1 MKLWMVGI
9 NHKTSPIEI
18 REKFY
23 LSPLQRE
30 LLLSELKNNP
40 SVAEAI
46 VLSTCNR
53 TEIYAHLIEDS
64 PQALFHQL
72 FRVKN
77 LSFSPDF
84 QNYFYQYKDQE
95 AVGQLFRVVTGLN
108 SLIFG
113 EEQIL
118 GQVKEA
124 IRVSEEKGLLAK
136 DFHLLSRLAI
146 RTGKLARSTTQISSG
161 GSSVGWASV
170 VMAQELLG
178 SLADK
183 RILIIGAGKMGKLT
197 VQQFKNKPIGEL
209 FVINRSEEKAQ
220 SLAQGIGAT
229 VVSFWDLKEVLAQ
242 VDVCITCTGCP
253 HYLVEK
259 VCIEKVMQTRA
270 GKRLICVDISV
281 PRNIDPLVKDIPGV
295 TLVSIDDL
303 DKVVGENEAIRQLA
317 VQDVEALIEKK
328 IAEFYIKSQN
338 PNPKLSCFSQYSGK
352 QDPDFLKESIK
363 QTSGQINPSAQ
374 IPMTQKAVSVI
385 GSL

>member
-23 LSPLQRE
+23 LNALERE

-40 SVAEAI
+40 AVIEAI

-53 TEIYAHLIEDS
+53 TEIYAHLTEDS
-64 PQALFHQL
+64 PQLLFTHLFKVKNLSLSSDFQPHFYQHSGSEAVQQL
-72 FRVKN
+72 FRV
-77 LSFSPDF
+77 S
-84 QNYFYQYKDQE
+84 
-95 AVGQLFRVVTGLN
+95 TGLN

-124 IRVSEEKGLLAK
+124 IRVSEEKGLLGK

-146 RTGKLARSTTQISSG
+146 RTGKLARSTTSISNG

-170 VMAQELLG
+170 VMAQKLLG

-197 VQQFKNKPIGEL
+197 VQQFNNKPIGQL
-209 FVINRSEEKAQ
+209 FVINRSQEKAEN
-220 SLAQGIGAT
+220 LAQGLGAT
-229 VVSFWDLKEVLAQ
+229 VVSFWDLKEVLTQ

-253 HYLVEK
+253 HYLIEK
-259 VCIEKVMQTRA
+259 ICVEKVMQVRA
-270 GKRLICVDISV
+270 GRRLICVDISV
-281 PRNIDPLVKDIPGV
+281 PRNIDPQVKDISGV

-317 VQDVEALIEKK
+317 ISDVEALIEKK
-328 IAEFYIKSQN
+328 VEEFYTK
-338 PNPKLSCFSQYSGK
+338 
-352 QDPDFLKESIK
+352 
-363 QTSGQINPSAQ
+363 SAQ
-374 IPMTQKAVSVI
+374 KEELC
-385 GSL
+385 GLLKN

>member
-23 LSPLQRE
+23 LNTLERE

-40 SVAEAI
+40 AVMEAL

-53 TEIYAHLIEDS
+53 TEIYAHLTEDS
-64 PQALFHQL
+64 PQLLFNQLFKIKNLSLVASLSNHFYQHSGPDAVQQL
-72 FRVKN
+72 FRV
-77 LSFSPDF
+77 S
-84 QNYFYQYKDQE
+84 
-95 AVGQLFRVVTGLN
+95 TGLN

-124 IRVSEEKGLLAK
+124 IRVSDEKGLLGK

-146 RTGKLARSTTQISSG
+146 RTGKLARSTTSISNG

-170 VMAQELLG
+170 TMAQKLLG

-197 VQQFKNKPIGEL
+197 VQQFKNKEIGEL
-209 FVINRSEEKAQ
+209 FVINRSQEKAE

-229 VVSFWDLKEVLAQ
+229 VVSFWDIKEVLAK

-259 VCIEKVMQTRA
+259 VCVERVMQTR
-270 GKRLICVDISV
+270 GGRRLICVDISV
-281 PRNIDPLVKDIPGV
+281 PRNIDPRVKDIPGV

-303 DKVVGENEAIRQLA
+303 DKVVGENEALRQSA
-317 VQDVEALIEKK
+317 VRDVEALIEKK
-328 IAEFYIKSQN
+328 VEEFYAKST
-338 PNPKLSCFSQYSGK
+338 K
-352 QDPDFLKESIK
+352 KEELC
-363 QTSGQINPSAQ
+363 
-374 IPMTQKAVSVI
+374 
-385 GSL
+385 GSLKN